1 MAHGEIAHR
10 AYRIIPL
17 AGGGCRIAAHRS
29 ACFDLAPVP
38 PPARL
43 LVRWDD
49 PEACRPIVE
58 ALWAGDPEPVRPWL
72 LWNDAEVAAWVE
84 ACDARNVSPWT
95 ARELRRDLLR
105 EMPDPQRP
113 GLMVRLE
120 AVTLARNGQR
130 LDVSWTRAGEVVAR
144 EGVDLTTGE
153 SRTLTI

>member
-1 MAHGEIAHR
+1 MALGEISHR

-17 AGGGCRIAAHRS
+17 AGGGCRISAHHV

-43 LVRWDD
+43 LVRLDD
-49 PEACRPIVE
+49 PEACRPIVD
-58 ALWAGDPEPVRPWL
+58 ALWSADPEPVRPWL
-72 LWNDAEVAAWVE
+72 AWNDEEVAGWVAE
-84 ACDARNVSPWT
+84 CDSRNASPWT
-95 ARELRRDLLR
+95 ASELRRDLLR